1 MRLDES
7 RPYDQVAGV
16 PGVAFSQ
23 AGCYFDNRGDPVELR
38 TRERSEFDEDGL
50 EHRWTEHY
58 VVRMPIEPSPAPS
71 KPVPQTGTN
80 FSAMDWKELKV
91 MVEAYGHPWRGK
103 NDAVAFLVGS
113 LASDDVADQ
122 PGRHEQK
129 NGQ

>member
-1 MRLDES
+1 MHLDES

-23 AGCYFDNRGDPVELR
+23 GGCFFDNRGDPVELH

-50 EHRWTEHY
+50 ERRWTEHY
-58 VVRMPIEPSPAPS
+58 VVRIPVAQEPSPP
-71 KPVPQTGTN
+71 KPPAAADTN

-103 NDAVAFLVGS
+103 NDAVAFLAGS
-113 LASDDVADQ
+113 LASDEVADQ
-122 PGRHEQK
+122 ASRDEHK